1 MNTRGRLFVGL
12 LWLGVA
18 GLMATT
24 ILVEPGFSA
33 SVSELVRLFVVA
45 LALFLAV
52 VYLFDPWGVLS
63 RQPFH

>member
-1 MNTRGRLFVGL
+1 MDTRGRLIVGT

-18 GLMATT
+18 GLMAFT
-24 ILVEPGFSA
+24 LAVEPGLSA
-33 SVSELVRLFVVA
+33 SASELVRLFVVA
-45 LALFLAV
+45 LALFLSV

>member
-18 GLMATT
+18 ALMATT

-33 SVSELVRLFVVA
+33 SASELARLFVVA
-45 LALFLAV
+45 LAVFLAV
-52 VYLFDPWGVLS
+52 VYLFDPWNVLS